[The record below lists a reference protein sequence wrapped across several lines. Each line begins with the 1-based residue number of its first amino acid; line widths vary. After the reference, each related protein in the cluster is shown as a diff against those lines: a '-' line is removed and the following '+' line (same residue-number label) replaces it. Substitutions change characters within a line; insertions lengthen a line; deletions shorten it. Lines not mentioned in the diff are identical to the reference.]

1 MPKPGADPET
11 VNLAMDKGA
20 ALLAFL
26 KATATIRRT
35 RISSYG
41 SGDKVLWFADVPRE
55 RAECRSPFLTD
66 KPEELAGPW
75 LEVRK
80 KRMPARPPVPQVV
93 ADWVRA
99 DELDQPEKEPELLP
113 EITVLV
119 ERQVPD
125 PRAPHDVQRTVVET
139 VPELRR
145 LADHREVEDTW
156 LEYLVEKWE
165 PWAQEM
171 RRWQEVQTVY
181 ESLDFMRR
189 RLEEAEER
197 YELLLAVGLLQWRD
211 PTGTAVERHVLTAP
225 AELTLDA
232 ARGLLSVVP
241 AASFDRFRVEL
252 DMLELQHRPR
262 LNENTIGDQLEA
274 LDIQAWDTALV
285 APILREIANSLHA
298 DAQVEE
304 TFRRADRTEERPR
317 VSFAPAIVLRERR
330 PTAYEDLI
338 RKFLEAATRDELKAT
353 EPWLRLLREGEAP
366 SGGTDSPV
374 AAPDGDTLGP
384 REPARVLFPLPTNEE
399 QRQIVHRLQT
409 QPCVLVKGPPGTGK
423 SHTIAN
429 LICHLLAKGDRVLV
443 TAHAPKALAVLRGL
457 LPDDI
462 RDLSVTAL
470 GSSREDQRLLEES
483 VRGILRRQNEWR
495 GSAAAQR
502 AIEKAESDLRDLEGE
517 LAKVERDLRAFR
529 EAETHPHELPGGY
542 SGTAAQIARA
552 LLEQEEEF
560 GWFRW
565 LPADAAFPLDP
576 SESGFLAE
584 AHACFTADARAELEL
599 EVGAA
604 EFCSPDEFKAMI
616 ARLMAAE
623 DSAQRASRGADAAK
637 LELLEQGPP
646 ERLRELREAVQAL
659 SDLALRAGRVLGEVS
674 ATILEDLLA
683 SAEARW
689 SRQAADSEALVRD
702 ATRLLEGIGAARVE
716 LPDDIEE
723 DRLRTDV
730 ERRLAHFEKG
740 GRKGFSVLAPR
751 VVRETRYIVEFCR
764 VGGQKAEP
772 IERLRRVRD
781 HLELERKIRE
791 LRELWGPSLA
801 EAASSGQALSRVEEL
816 TAALKSL
823 LGFFQTKHAE
833 SVATG
838 LGPKRTTL
846 ASASERDDWLKAID
860 ALLASREVRDAKRQL
875 EHLLETV
882 RGSQTSSRAHPC
894 LRDMEQ
900 AVHARDVAAWRTA
913 WQERERVRQEK
924 RRLARYEGLLKQLEA
939 PCPGLG
945 EVLRASGGEPDWQN
959 RVRALGEAWAWAAA
973 RAWLRRVSDASA
985 YEARVQDYHRL
996 QRKIEKATEN
1006 LVSIRAWQAFFD
1018 RLDEKTVQSLN
1029 AWTRAVD
1036 RIGKGT
1042 GKHAYRHRRTAR
1054 QYLMEC
1060 VPNIPAWVMPLHKLW
1075 DSVDP
1080 VPGLF
1085 DTVIVDEASQAGVD
1099 AVALL
1104 LLAKRVVVVGDEKQN
1119 SPEAVG
1125 VLEDDIAR
1133 LAREHLS
1140 AFRFRD
1146 EFRPDTSLFDHSERT
1161 FGSHITLREHFRCVP
1176 EIIRFS
1182 NDLCYRDAPLIPLRQ
1197 APPERL
1203 PPLRSRFIAEG
1214 ACEGN
1219 GQRIQNRAEAEA
1231 LVETIMKLVDDE
1243 AFEGKTMGVIAL
1255 QGHAQ
1260 AQLIETL
1267 LAQRLNPRVIEERRL
1282 RCGEPATFQG
1292 DQRDV
1297 IFLSLVIAP
1306 NVNYRALTRL
1316 PDQRRFNVAMSRARD
1331 QVWLFHSVRPHD
1343 LGPDD
1348 LRRRLVSFFE
1358 SPQNAAVDALFEDL
1372 DRLEREARG
1381 PRRLGNQPEP
1391 YESWFEV
1398 DVALALLRRKLRVRP
1413 QVEVAGRRIDLV
1425 VEGLDARIAVEC
1437 DGDEWHGPEQYEQD
1451 MARQRQLERAG
1462 WTFTRVR
1469 ESDFYADRPRA
1480 VNAIVGACE
1489 ELGIRPADFV
1499 DEPQREP
1506 PRAPAPD
1513 LGSPTDLLAEPTVA
1527 GEDPEQS
1534 AAEADVSSSIVGPF
1548 TGYSEASGFPDP
1560 REASPA
1566 NVREILRQII
1576 ERDGPL
1582 TRSSLYR
1589 IYVEGCP
1596 DLQRVGK
1603 IVRQALNRALGG
1615 MLRAGEIAQE
1625 DELGDGSPEGQVLR
1639 IAGAPKVNVRPAGRR
1654 DLLEIPPFE
1663 LLAVLRRSHRGDTQP
1678 SSDGESLARTLLE
1691 HYGFRRLTKSR
1702 REYLSKVL
1710 RLLNKPAQTS
1720 EPRSTASEAV

>member
-1 MPKPGADPET
+1 
-11 VNLAMDKGA
+11 VNTPVDKGA

-26 KATATIRRT
+26 KATATIRRK
-35 RISSYG
+35 RVSSYG
-41 SGDKVLWFADVPRE
+41 TGDKVLWFADIPRD
-55 RAECRSPFLTD
+55 RGECRSPFLTE
-66 KPEELAGPW
+66 KPEELTGLW

-80 KRMPARPPVPQVV
+80 KRMPARPAVPQVV

-99 DELDQPEKEPELLP
+99 DDLDQPEKEPELLP

-119 ERQVPD
+119 KRRVPD
-125 PRAPHDVQRTVVET
+125 PDAPHDIERTIVET

-145 LADHREVEDTW
+145 LVDHREVEDGW

-171 RRWQEVQTVY
+171 RRWQDVQTVY

-211 PTGTAVERHVLTAP
+211 PTGTAIERHVLTAP
-225 AELTLDA
+225 AELSLDA
-232 ARGLLSVVP
+232 ARGLLTAVP

-262 LNENTIGDQLEA
+262 LNEDTIGEQLEA

-285 APILREIANSLHA
+285 APLLREIANSLRA
-298 DAQVEE
+298 EAQVEE
-304 TFRRADRTEERPR
+304 TFQRADRTEERPR
-317 VSFAPAIVLRERR
+317 VSFAPGIVLRERR

-338 RKFLEAATRDELKAT
+338 RKFLEAATGDELQAT
-353 EPWLRLLREGEAP
+353 QPWLRLLREGEAP
-366 SGGTDSPV
+366 SNGTGNPV
-374 AAPDGDTLGP
+374 PAPDDDTLGP
-384 REPARVLFPLPTNEE
+384 GEPARFLFPLPTNEE
-399 QRQIVHRLQT
+399 QRQIVHRLQA

-457 LPDDI
+457 LPDDV

-470 GSSREDQRLLEES
+470 SSSREDQRLLEES
-483 VRGILRRQNEWR
+483 VRGILRRKNEWR

-502 AIEKAESDLRDLEGE
+502 AIEKAESDLRDLEGA
-517 LAKVERDLRAFR
+517 LVRVERDLRAFR
-529 EAETHPHELPGGY
+529 EAETHSHELPGGY

-560 GWFRW
+560 GWFPE
-565 LPADAAFPLDP
+565 LPADTGFPLDP

-584 AHACFTADARAELEL
+584 ADAHFTADARAELEL

-604 EFCSPDEFKAMI
+604 ELCGPDEFKALI
-616 ARLMAAE
+616 ARLIATE
-623 DSAQRASRGADAAK
+623 ESAQRASRGADAAK
-637 LELLEQGPP
+637 LELLEQSPP

-659 SDLALRAGRVLGEVS
+659 TDLALRAGRVLGEVS

-689 SRQAADSEALVRD
+689 SRQAADSEALLRD
-702 ATRLLEGIGAARVE
+702 AARLLEEIGTARVE

-723 DRLRTDV
+723 DRLLTDL
-730 ERRLAHFEKG
+730 ERRLAHFEEG
-740 GRKGFSVLAPR
+740 GWKGFSVLAPR
-751 VVRETRYIVEFCR
+751 VVRETRYIVERCR

-772 IERLRRVRD
+772 IEWLRCVRD
-781 HLELERKIRE
+781 YLELQRKLRE

-801 EAASSGQALSRVEEL
+801 EARSSGQALSRAEEL
-816 TAALKSL
+816 TAELKVL
-823 LGFFQTKHAE
+823 LEFFRTKHAD
-833 SVATG
+833 SVAAG
-838 LGPKRTTL
+838 LGPKRTTV

-875 EHLLETV
+875 EQLLETV
-882 RGSQTSSRAHPC
+882 RGSQTGSRAHPC
-894 LRDMEQ
+894 LRAMGQ
-900 AVHARDVAAWRTA
+900 AVQARDVAAWRRA

-924 RRLARYEGLLKQLEA
+924 QRLARYDDLLEKLEA
-939 PCPGLG
+939 PCPGVG
-945 EVLRASGGEPDWQN
+945 EVLRTTAGEPDWQN
-959 RVRALGEAWAWAAA
+959 RVRTLREAWAWAAA

-1036 RIGKGT
+1036 RLGKGT

-1060 VPNIPAWVMPLHKLW
+1060 VPSMPAWVMPLHKLW
-1075 DSVDP
+1075 DSVDA

-1104 LLAKRVVVVGDEKQN
+1104 LLAKRIVVVGDEKQN

-1140 AFRFRD
+1140 QFRFRD

-1197 APPERL
+1197 APPDRL
-1203 PPLRSRFIAEG
+1203 PPLRPRFIAQG
-1214 ACEGN
+1214 ACEGAE
-1219 GQRIQNRAEAEA
+1219 QRIRNRAEAEA
-1231 LVETIMKLVDDE
+1231 LIETIGSLAEDE
-1243 AFEGKTMGVIAL
+1243 AYEGKTMGVIAL

-1260 AQLIETL
+1260 AELIETL
-1267 LAQRLNPRVIEERRL
+1267 LAQRLDPKVIEDQRL

-1343 LGPDD
+1343 LGPED
-1348 LRRRLVSFFE
+1348 LRHRVVSFFE
-1358 SPQNAAVDALFEDL
+1358 SPQDAAVDAFFEDL
-1372 DRLEREARG
+1372 DRLERQARG
-1381 PRRLGNQPEP
+1381 PRRRGNQPEP

-1398 DVALALLRRKLRVRP
+1398 DVALELLRRKFRIRP

-1425 VEGLDARIAVEC
+1425 VDGLDARLAVEC
-1437 DGDEWHGPEQYEQD
+1437 DGDEWHGPEQYERD
-1451 MARQRQLERAG
+1451 MARQRQLERAN
-1462 WTFTRVR
+1462 WTFERTR

-1480 VNAIVGACE
+1480 IKAVVDACE
-1489 ELGIRPADFV
+1489 ELGIRPMDFV
-1499 DEPQREP
+1499 GGPQREP
-1506 PRAPAPD
+1506 PPDPA
-1513 LGSPTDLLAEPTVA
+1513 TDGGGRSGVLEETPVTS
-1527 GEDPEQS
+1527 GDPEEN
-1534 AAEADVSSSIVGPF
+1534 ATETDVSSSSVGPF
-1548 TGYSEASGFPDP
+1548 TGYSDASGFPDP

-1566 NVREILRQII
+1566 NVREVLRQII
-1576 ERDGPL
+1576 EYDGPL
-1582 TRSSLYR
+1582 TRSSVYRLY
-1589 IYVEGCP
+1589 IEGCP
-1596 DLQRVGK
+1596 SLQRVGR
-1603 IVRQALNRALGG
+1603 IVRQALNRALAA
-1615 MLRAGEIAQE
+1615 MLRAGEIVQE
-1625 DELGDGSPEGQVLR
+1625 DELRDGLLEGQVLR
-1639 IAGAPKVNVRPAGRR
+1639 LAGAPKVKVRPAGRR
-1654 DLLEIPPFE
+1654 DLLELPPSE
-1663 LLAVLRRSHRGDTQP
+1663 LLTVLRRSPHGGTRGD
-1678 SSDGESLARTLLE
+1678 GEDLSRSLLE
-1691 HYGFRRLTKSR
+1691 HYGFSRLTKPR
-1702 REYLSKVL
+1702 KEYLSKVFRL
-1710 RLLNKPAQTS
+1710 REQS
-1720 EPRSTASEAV
+1720 EPEHQSRADEAV